1 MNGIMFSHKTQKR
14 IFAIVGIIALLIGL
28 ATLIIGL
35 FSVMHSAEV
44 EAVITDVSRSGR
56 KTAYVSYTYEAKE
69 YEDIPTGFYSSTMEV
84 GDMITIQVDK
94 ASPDSIVNTY
104 FFFIFGG
111 VFAFIGVIFLI
122 VGKFSGRG
130 VSTFASAEITEFTE

>member
-1 MNGIMFSHKTQKR
+1 MERIKFSLSTQKR

-28 ATLIIGL
+28 VTLIIGL
-35 FSVMHSAEV
+35 FSVMNSAET
-44 EAVITDVSRSGR
+44 EAVITDISRSGR
-56 KTAYVSYTYEAKE
+56 KTAYVSYTYEAVE
-69 YEDIPTGFYSSTMEV
+69 YQDIPTGFYSSTMNV
-84 GDMITIQVDK
+84 GDVITIQVDK

-130 VSTFASAEITEFTE
+130 VHSFAAAEMIEHNE

>member
-1 MNGIMFSHKTQKR
+1 MNGIMFSHKIQKR

-35 FSVMHSAEV
+35 FSVMHSVEV
-44 EAVITDVSRSGR
+44 EAVISDVSRSGR

-130 VSTFASAEITEFTE
+130 VSAFASAEITEFTE

>member
-14 IFAIVGIIALLIGL
+14 IFAIVGVIALLIGL

-35 FSVMHSAEV
+35 FSVMHSVEV

-56 KTAYVSYTYEAKE
+56 KTAYVSYTYEARE

-84 GDMITIQVDK
+84 GDVITIQVDK

-122 VGKFSGRG
+122 VGKFLG
-130 VSTFASAEITEFTE
+130 